1 MHERLGERIGEQ
13 IGEQIGA
20 RGGDRT
26 GEQIG
31 EQVGERVEQ
40 RTLERTR
47 GHCASMLGWMAALAL
62 VAAAAPSGVQA
73 SERFAGK
80 GEIELAFSPRDD
92 TEKVVIGLI
101 RSARK
106 TLEVH
111 AYAFTSRNIADA
123 MVAAQRR
130 GVRVEVLA
138 DAQMNRREK
147 GNAIPRLLAAGV
159 PVAFETRYNAAH
171 NKVLIVDA
179 EGPRCAVLT
188 GSYNFT
194 WSADNRNAEN
204 ILIVRDHCDL
214 ARAYRANWL
223 RHRKDA
229 TQVTSL
235 PWRER

>member
-1 MHERLGERIGEQ
+1 
-13 IGEQIGA
+13 
-20 RGGDRT
+20 
-26 GEQIG
+26 
-31 EQVGERVEQ
+31 
-40 RTLERTR
+40 
-47 GHCASMLGWMAALAL
+47 MLGWMAALAL
-62 VAAAAPSGVQA
+62 LALPALPGVHA

-80 GEIELAFSPRDD
+80 GEIELAFAPSDD
-92 TEKVVIGLI
+92 TEKVVINLI
-101 RSARK
+101 RGARK
-106 TLEVH
+106 SLEVH

-147 GNAIPRLLAAGV
+147 GNAIPRLLAADV

-204 ILIVRDHCDL
+204 ILIVRDHCEL

-223 RHRKDA
+223 RHRKEA
-229 TQVTSL
+229 TRVTSL

>member
-1 MHERLGERIGEQ
+1 MNDTAGAWGRSGLAWLTGAPDGPPDFSRSGVLARAEAVAVGIGE
-13 IGEQIGA
+13 
-20 RGGDRT
+20 
-26 GEQIG
+26 
-31 EQVGERVEQ
+31 
-40 RTLERTR
+40 
-47 GHCASMLGWMAALAL
+47 
-62 VAAAAPSGVQA
+62 
-73 SERFAGK
+73 
-80 GEIELAFSPRDD
+80 
-92 TEKVVIGLI
+92 
-101 RSARK
+101 
-106 TLEVH
+106 
-111 AYAFTSRNIADA
+111 
-123 MVAAQRR
+123 RR

-147 GNAIPRLLAAGV
+147 GNAIPRLLAADV

-204 ILIVRDHCDL
+204 ILIVRDHCEL

-229 TQVTSL
+229 TRVTSL
-235 PWRER
+235 PWRE